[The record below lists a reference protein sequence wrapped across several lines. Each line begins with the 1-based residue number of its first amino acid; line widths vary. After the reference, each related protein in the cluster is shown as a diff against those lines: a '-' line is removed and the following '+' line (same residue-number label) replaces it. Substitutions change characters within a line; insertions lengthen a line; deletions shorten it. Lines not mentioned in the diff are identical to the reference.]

1 MEKYIIL
8 IYNSFVKKVLNYFL
22 INSNLYI
29 GIMGV
34 CQKPT
39 KPGKNNQ
46 NYIKPIFGRTISQ
59 QLHTSTYY
67 EGQFKRIKE
76 IQQNMIVNKLLK
88 EKEKKLEKKRT
99 LLEKNKEENIE
110 NENKEEEN
118 IENEKINDN
127 KNLFEK
133 RRQSFKKRRIGSMQ
147 VSIKSSEGLIFNFN
161 NLEDENDK
169 NINTENFQRGK
180 RKSLTLIEKMK
191 FGDTLFK
198 DEVSL
203 KLSNQTLIEETEGI
217 PNKKYKVI
225 SKIGNG
231 SYGTLFLV
239 NNSQLNTMA
248 VLKRIDRRIY
258 LLDDSVQ
265 AEIDIIKLLDHP
277 NIIRMHE
284 CIISPKYLYIINDYC
299 PCGELYFN
307 NKKPLNEYQLAF
319 IFFQIF
325 SALIYL
331 HNNNIIHRNI
341 KIENILISDI
351 EKDPISNIKYFYIK
365 MIDFGGAKFFDET
378 GLDNENIKNLLYVA
392 PEVLKRKYNEKCDIW
407 SIGVLLYLLI
417 VGSFPFEGG
426 NPTET
431 LNKIRKGKFNTNNE
445 KFLKSSEE
453 VQDLIKQLLEVKVD
467 KRLSS
472 KEAIE
477 HPWFSKFDAHL
488 IYNNLEEEIIIK
500 LINRIITYK
509 IKNKLQ
515 QIVIAFIVHNINEDN
530 ESRNIQ
536 KLFRIFNTNN
546 DGCLTKNELYIGLC
560 KYKDEKDISKNID
573 EIFKI
578 IDKGNQGYIQ
588 YEEFLCAC
596 LEKDKILSEKNLLYA
611 FNFIDKDNIGK
622 LTVDSIKSSFGLND
636 DEISD
641 SVFKDIFKELSH
653 ENNDEMNFEEFKI
666 LMFEKE

>member
-1 MEKYIIL
+1 
-8 IYNSFVKKVLNYFL
+8 
-22 INSNLYI
+22 
-29 GIMGV
+29 MGA
-34 CQKPT
+34 CQQPT
-39 KPGKNNQ
+39 KPGKNNP
-46 NYIKPIFGRTISQ
+46 NLLKPMMRRAISQ

-76 IQQNMIVNKLLK
+76 MQQNIIFNKLLK
-88 EKEKKLEKKRT
+88 EKEKKLEKKKNS
-99 LLEKNKEENIE
+99 EKNKEQNGK
-110 NENKEEEN
+110 KEEEKK
-118 IENEKINDN
+118 EDETTEKEKEKVFDN
-127 KNLFEK
+127 KTLIEK
-133 RRQSFKKRRIGSMQ
+133 RRPSIKKRRILSMQ
-147 VSIKSSEGLIFNFN
+147 AINEGLIFDFDKF
-161 NLEDENDK
+161 EDESET
-169 NINTENFQRGK
+169 NINIENFKRGN
-180 RKSLTLIEKMK
+180 RKSLTLIEKIK
-191 FGDTLFK
+191 YGEQLFK

-203 KLSNQTLIEETEGI
+203 KISNQTLIEETEGI

-231 SYGTLFLV
+231 SYGTVYLV
-239 NNSQLNTMA
+239 NNIQLNTMA

-299 PCGELYFN
+299 PCGELYS
-307 NKKPLNEYQLAF
+307 NKKNPLNEHQLSF

-351 EKDPISNIKYFYIK
+351 EKDPITKIKYFYIK
-365 MIDFGGAKFFDET
+365 MIDFAGAKFFDKT
-378 GLDNENIKNLLYVA
+378 GLDNENIKNNLYVA
-392 PEVLKRKYNEKCDIW
+392 PEVLKRKYNEKCDTW
-407 SIGVLLYLLI
+407 SVGVLLHLLI

-426 NPTET
+426 NQTET

-445 KFLKSSEE
+445 KFLQSSEE

-488 IYNNLEEEIIIK
+488 IYNNLEEEIIIQF
-500 LINRIITYK
+500 INRLMTYK
-509 IKNKLQ
+509 NKNKFQ
-515 QIVIAFIVHNINEDN
+515 QIVIGFIVHNINEDN
-530 ESRNIQ
+530 EIRNIQ

-546 DGCLTKNELYIGLC
+546 DGCLTKDELYIGLC
-560 KYKDEKDISKNID
+560 KYKDEKDISNNID

-578 IDKGNQGYIQ
+578 IDKGKHGYIQ

-596 LEKDKILSEKNLLYA
+596 LQKNKIFSEKNLLYA
-611 FNFIDKDNIGK
+611 FNFIDKDGIGK
-622 LTVDSIKSSFGLND
+622 LTIDSIKSCFGLNE
-636 DEISD
+636 DEISEHI
-641 SVFKDIFKELSH
+641 FKDIFKELSNK
-653 ENNDEMNFEEFKI
+653 NNEEMNFEEFKS
-666 LMFEKE
+666 MMCEKE

>member
-1 MEKYIIL
+1 
-8 IYNSFVKKVLNYFL
+8 
-22 INSNLYI
+22 
-29 GIMGV
+29 MGA
-34 CQKPT
+34 CQQPT

-46 NYIKPIFGRTISQ
+46 NLLKPMMRRAISQ

-76 IQQNMIVNKLLK
+76 MQQNIIFNKLLK
-88 EKEKKLEKKRT
+88 EKEKKLEKK
-99 LLEKNKEENIE
+99 KNKEQNKE
-110 NENKEEEN
+110 NEKKEEEKK
-118 IENEKINDN
+118 EEEKIEKEKKDDN
-127 KNLFEK
+127 KNLIEK
-133 RRQSFKKRRIGSMQ
+133 RRPSIKKRRILSMQ
-147 VSIKSSEGLIFNFN
+147 AINEGLILNFDN
-161 NLEDENDK
+161 FEEESET
-169 NINTENFQRGK
+169 NINIENFKRGN
-180 RKSLTLIEKMK
+180 RKSLTLIEKIK
-191 FGDTLFK
+191 YGEQLFK

-203 KLSNQTLIEETEGI
+203 KISNQTLIEETEGI

-231 SYGTLFLV
+231 SYGTVYLV
-239 NNSQLNTMA
+239 NNIQLNTMA

-299 PCGELYFN
+299 PCGELYSN
-307 NKKPLNEYQLAF
+307 KKKPLNENQLSF

-351 EKDPISNIKYFYIK
+351 EKDPIAKIKYFYIK
-365 MIDFGGAKFFDET
+365 MIDFAEAKFFDET
-378 GLDNENIKNLLYVA
+378 KLNNEDIKNYLYVA

-407 SIGVLLYLLI
+407 SVGVLLHILL
-417 VGSFPFEGG
+417 VGKAPFEGG
-426 NPTET
+426 NPTDT
-431 LNKIRKGKFNTNNE
+431 LNKIRKGKFNTNDE
-445 KFLKSSEE
+445 KFLQSSEE

-500 LINRIITYK
+500 FINRLITYK
-509 IKNKLQ
+509 TKNKFQ

-530 ESRNIQ
+530 EIRNIQ

-546 DGCLTKNELYIGLC
+546 DGWLTKSELYIGLC
-560 KYKDEKDISKNID
+560 KYKDEKEISKNID

-588 YEEFLCAC
+588 YEEFLSAC
-596 LEKDKILSEKNLLYA
+596 LQKDKILSEKNLLYA
-611 FNFIDKDNIGK
+611 FNFIDKDSIGK
-622 LTVDSIKSSFGLND
+622 LTIDSIKSSFGLNE
-636 DEISD
+636 DEVSD
-641 SVFKDIFKELSH
+641 SVFNDIFKELSL
-653 ENNDEMNFEEFKI
+653 ENNNEMNFEEFKNM
-666 LMFEKE
+666 MFDME